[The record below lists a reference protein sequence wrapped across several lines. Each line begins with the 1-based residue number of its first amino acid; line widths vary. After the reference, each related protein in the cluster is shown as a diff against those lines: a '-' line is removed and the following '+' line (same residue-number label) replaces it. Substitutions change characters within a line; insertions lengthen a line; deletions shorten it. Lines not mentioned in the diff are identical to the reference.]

1 MKVTFKVIT
10 STYCLEYISSAS
22 VLKIIPE
29 EEDLS
34 ALKDGVGGGQSQQ
47 RQGRCGAGWQFN
59 RFFGCLNHGLTH
71 PQPEVTHL

>member
-47 RQGRCGAGWQFN
+47 RQGRRGAG
-59 RFFGCLNHGLTH
+59 
-71 PQPEVTHL
+71 QPELHNVPGEVPVQQGGAA